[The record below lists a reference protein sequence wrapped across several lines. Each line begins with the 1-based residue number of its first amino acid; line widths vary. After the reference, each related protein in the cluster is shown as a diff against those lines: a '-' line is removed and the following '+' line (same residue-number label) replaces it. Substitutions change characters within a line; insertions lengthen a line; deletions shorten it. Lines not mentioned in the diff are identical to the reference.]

1 MNKVDINVT
10 EATPAKIT
18 IDVGD
23 EIADHN
29 DNKFKVLYIDFHYLN
44 VVVND
49 RVIAFDAIA
58 SGEYQKVLPPGV
70 IAE

>member
-10 EATPAKIT
+10 EATPARIT

-29 DNKFKVLYIDFHYLN
+29 DNKFKVLYIDFHCLN

-49 RVIAFDAIA
+49 GVIAFDAIA
-58 SGEYQKVLPPGV
+58 SGEYQRVV
-70 IAE
+70 EN

>member
-10 EATPAKIT
+10 EATPARIT

-58 SGEYQKVLPPGV
+58 SGEYQRV
-70 IAE
+70 IED